1 MKTVPA
7 TYQMIETSPCYRLQN
22 VIEFEIFSEKN
33 YETNIESFNIIVGL
47 RPLILFIF
55 SYNDLTPLKAFF
67 DEALPKSAPDKETP
81 SNPEEKKESPSAK
94 QDLSGST
101 QKLVNSIKIKQ
112 SKFKFSFVNFS
123 QFVEYD
129 GVTVNMPLYKM

>member
-1 MKTVPA
+1 MKAVPA

-67 DEALPKSAPDKETP
+67 DEALPKSAPDKETL